1 MWSQRDTSTQS
12 KPRPADTHA
21 RHPASI
27 QRVIAR
33 NRGITAEPV
42 PTEMDLTALARRCA
56 IEGERFHRNQPHDP
70 RFAYELFRRALVEC
84 DEAAWEYLYVQYR
97 ALVERWVRSCGAFA
111 SSGESSEFF
120 VTAAFVRFWRAIS
133 PERFGSFPTLATLL
147 HYLQQCAACAVIDSA
162 RAQAWGEMLREELAS
177 QDRAPQSSPE
187 EQAIQR
193 ISRAEFWRYLNTKL
207 HDEAERVVVLH
218 SFVSGMKPND
228 IFRHRQDLFRSV
240 NDVYVVK
247 RNVLARLSHDNGL
260 RRILE

>member
-12 KPRPADTHA
+12 KPRPAHTHA
-21 RHPASI
+21 RHPKII
-27 QRVIAR
+27 QRAVAR
-33 NRGITAEPV
+33 DRGATGELV
-42 PTEMDLTALARRCA
+42 PTEMELTALARRCA

-84 DEAAWEYLYVQYR
+84 DQAAWEHLYVQYR
-97 ALVERWVRSCGAFA
+97 VLVDHWVRSSGAFA

-120 VTAAFVRFWRAIS
+120 VTAAYARFWRAIS

-162 RAQAWGEMLREELAS
+162 RAQAWCEMLPQELAS
-177 QDRAPQSSPE
+177 QDRAPQPSPE

-218 SFVSGMKPND
+218 SFVSGMKPSD
-228 IFRHRQDLFRSV
+228 IFKYRQDLFRSV

-247 RNVLARLSHDNGL
+247 RNVLTRLSHDNGL